1 VESGYLPVAV
11 VTLHL
16 ASQTR
21 CAEFQTVAALLHLV
35 ENFLGRLIGYLST
48 AYIAKDECR
57 ASEHLSL
64 PRDAQNA

>member
-16 ASQTR
+16 SRETR
-21 CAEFQTVAALLHLV
+21 CAEFQTVAALLDLV
-35 ENFLGRLIGYLST
+35 ENLFGRLIGYLRA
-48 AYIAKDECR
+48 AYIAKDERR

-64 PRDAQNA
+64 PRDA